1 MSLMHTHPLPSP
13 APEAPAP
20 FAAYAKG
27 FGRVYIVPEEAA
39 ADLTPRLGKRD
50 VLILDYR
57 RDAEP
62 NMKLMRSYRVISWR
76 HRREI
81 AGIMVAYNAQ
91 YPVQPS
97 WRRTVPSLRREWLLH
112 NLAYYAG
119 YKRRRTADTDF
130 DNKDEGK
137 TLVDFLR
144 RR

>member
-1 MSLMHTHPLPSP
+1 MSMMSPVFLPSP
-13 APEAPAP
+13 APEVPAP
-20 FAAYAKG
+20 YATYGKG

-39 ADLTPRLGKRD
+39 ADLAPHLGKRD

-57 RDAEP
+57 QDAEP
-62 NMKLMRSYRVISWR
+62 NMKLMRSYLVLSRR

-81 AGIMVAYNAQ
+81 AGIMVDYNAR
-91 YPVQPS
+91 YPVQPP

-130 DNKDEGK
+130 DNRDEGK
-137 TLVDFLR
+137 TLLDFLR